1 MEKMFSY
8 IFGSLKLADEAIYD
22 IGRELKHQS
31 KVNRRFLMLS
41 LAIAGYIYI
50 NDKRYTEE
58 REELEDRLNYQSKM
72 IDKLNNDIRE
82 LNIKKGEHTM

>member
-41 LAIAGYIYI
+41 LAIAGYIYV

-58 REELEDRLNYQSKM
+58 REELEDKLNYQSKM
-72 IDKLNNDIRE
+72 IDNLNNDIRE
-82 LNIKKGEHTM
+82 LNNMKGE